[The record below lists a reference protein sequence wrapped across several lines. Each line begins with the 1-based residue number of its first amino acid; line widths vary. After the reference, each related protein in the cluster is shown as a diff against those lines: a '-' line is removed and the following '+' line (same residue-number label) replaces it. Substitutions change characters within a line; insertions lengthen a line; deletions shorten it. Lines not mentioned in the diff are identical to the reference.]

1 MTQTALSKAAERLL
15 TAEKRYHEMKA
26 YWDELPADQNYDLGV
41 RMTWNWGSSNTGYDE
56 VQRAVQQGLNRGL
69 RAVQQGLNRSLRL
82 MINSAV
88 EEAKIEMELAE
99 QALRDA
105 ARGVVKVG
113 SSRP

>member
-1 MTQTALSKAAERLL
+1 MTQSALSKAAQRLL
-15 TAEKRYHEMKA
+15 TAEQVYARMKT

-41 RMTWNWGSSNTGYDE
+41 RATWSWGSSTAGYED
-56 VQRAVQQGLNRGL
+56 VQRAVQQGLNRG
-69 RAVQQGLNRSLRL
+69 LRL

-105 ARGVVKVG
+105 ARGVVKIA
-113 SSRP
+113 

>member
-1 MTQTALSKAAERLL
+1 MTQTALSKAAARLL
-15 TAEKRYHEMKA
+15 TAEKRYNEMKT

-41 RMTWNWGSSNTGYDE
+41 RTTWNWGSSTTGYDE

-69 RAVQQGLNRSLRL
+69 RL

-88 EEAKIEMELAE
+88 EEAKIEMQLAE

-105 ARGVVKVG
+105 ARGMVTVG
-113 SSRP
+113 SF